1 MKTFSEHL
9 AEQTYKHS
17 CLMAD
22 VPEYLSNRIDLWAGE
37 NINPYDI
44 EDTIEKGLETD
55 HHITIKWG
63 LFPQNYQD
71 ILYLLSGVK
80 PFNVQITGISVF
92 DNPDTCVLKLDVES
106 ETLRK
111 LHLRFKNSVPNIETH
126 PEYKPHITIC
136 YLKAG
141 CNYNK
146 YLTDISREI
155 GMSFLVTNLVFTNR
169 EGHKTILSLTEE

>member
-1 MKTFSEHL
+1 
-9 AEQTYKHS
+9 
-17 CLMAD
+17 MAD
-22 VPEYLSNRIDLWAGE
+22 VPGYVSEKIDLWAGE
-37 NINPYDI
+37 EINPFQI

-71 ILYLLSGVK
+71 ILPHIQDIK
-80 PFNVQITGISVF
+80 PFSVEIKGISVF

-106 ETLRK
+106 EVLRK
-111 LHLRFKNSVPNIETH
+111 LHLRFKNTLPNVETH

-141 CNYNK
+141 CNYHK
-146 YLTDISREI
+146 YIVDDISRRMGI
-155 GMSFLVTNLVFTNR
+155 GLTFVVTNLVFINR
-169 EGHKTILSLTEE
+169 EGHKTILSLTED